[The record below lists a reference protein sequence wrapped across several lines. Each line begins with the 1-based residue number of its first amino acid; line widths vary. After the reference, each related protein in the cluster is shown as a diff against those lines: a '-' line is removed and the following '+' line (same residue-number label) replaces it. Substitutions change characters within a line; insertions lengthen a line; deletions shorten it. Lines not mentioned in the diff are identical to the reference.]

1 MALSQ
6 AAEKLY
12 AWLQLYKLQPKDYN
26 NNLKLH
32 PKAQRRGAFV
42 AAFEEL
48 LVEYGS

>member
-1 MALSQ
+1 MALSL

-12 AWLQLYKLQPKDYN
+12 AWLQLYKLTPAQYN
-26 NNLKLH
+26 NHLTTH

-42 AAFEEL
+42 AAFDEL